1 VIKKHYVVPVL
12 AVAVLAVMTLALRT
26 RAPIRIGVLHS
37 LTGTMAI
44 SEKSVVDAV
53 TLAVEE
59 INRSG
64 GLLGRQIE
72 MVVADGQSNN
82 EIFAREAERLIATEK
97 VDVVFG
103 CWTSGSRKTVRPVFE
118 KRDHLLF
125 YPVQY
130 EGLESSPNIVYMGA
144 APNQQIIP
152 AVRWAVRTKG
162 RRFFLVGSDYVFPR
176 AANAIIRDHLGPW
189 RGQVVGEEYVRLGER
204 DMSGVIKAIVAAK
217 PEVILNTLNGDSN
230 VAFFDALRAAG
241 ITAAAVPTISFSIA
255 ENELQSLPREKMAGD
270 YAAWN
275 YFQSID
281 TAINQQFVQ
290 AFKARYG
297 AGRATS
303 DPLEAAYVGV
313 HLWAA
318 AVTSAGTTD
327 VKKVRA
333 AVANR
338 SQRGPGGM
346 VYVDP
351 ENRHTWKTVRI
362 GQIRPDGQFDIV
374 WSSEYP
380 IRPVPYPPQRTV
392 QAWEAM
398 LQQLYASWGN
408 RWVRP

>member
-1 VIKKHYVVPVL
+1 MKKRYILPAL
-12 AVAVLAVMTLALRT
+12 AVAGLAIMTLALRT
-26 RAPIRIGVLHS
+26 GAPIRIGVLHS

-82 EIFAREAERLIATEK
+82 ETFAREAERLITNEK

-118 KRDHLLF
+118 KHDHLLF

-130 EGLESSPNIVYMGA
+130 EGLESSPNIVYLGA
-144 APNQQIIP
+144 SPNQQIIP

-176 AANAIIRDHLGPW
+176 AANAIIRDHVGPW
-189 RGQVVGEEYVRLGER
+189 HGQIVGEEYVRLGER
-204 DMSGVIKAIVAAK
+204 DMSGVVKAIVAAK
-217 PEVILNTLNGDSN
+217 PDVILNTLNGDSN
-230 VAFFDALRAAG
+230 VAFFTALRAAG
-241 ITAAAVPTISFSIA
+241 VTPSAVPTISFSIA

-297 AGRATS
+297 AARPTS

-318 AVTSAGTTD
+318 AVTKVGTTD
-327 VKKVRA
+327 VKKVRP
-333 AVANR
+333 AVADR

-346 VYVDP
+346 IYVDP
-351 ENRHTWKTVRI
+351 ETRHTWKTVRI
-362 GQIRPDGQFDIV
+362 GQIRADGQFDIV

-392 QAWEAM
+392 QAWEGM
-398 LQQLYASWGN
+398 LQQLYTAWGN

>member
-1 VIKKHYVVPVL
+1 MKKRYVLPAL
-12 AVAVLAVMTLALRT
+12 AVAALAVMTLASRP
-26 RAPIRIGVLHS
+26 REPIRIGVLHS

-44 SEKSVVDAV
+44 SEKSVADAV

-72 MVVADGQSNN
+72 MVVADGQSDNDT
-82 EIFAREAERLIATEK
+82 FAREAERLIAKEK

-118 KRDHLLF
+118 KHDHLLF

-130 EGLESSPNIVYMGA
+130 EGLENSPNIIYLGA

-176 AANAIIRDHLGPW
+176 AANAIIRDHVGPW
-189 RGQVVGEEYVRLGER
+189 RASIVGEEYVRLGER
-204 DMSGVIKAIVAAK
+204 DMSAVITAILAAK
-217 PEVILNTLNGDSN
+217 PDVILNTLNGDSN
-230 VAFFDALRAAG
+230 VSFFNALRAAG
-241 ITAAAVPTISFSIA
+241 ITPAAVPTISFSIA
-255 ENELQSLPREKMAGD
+255 ENELQSLPKEKMAGD

-290 AFKARYG
+290 AFKSRYG
-297 AGRATS
+297 AARATS

-318 AVTSAGTTD
+318 TVTAIGTTD
-327 VKKVRA
+327 VKKVRQ
-333 AVANR
+333 AVADR

-374 WSSEYP
+374 WASEYP

-392 QAWEAM
+392 PAWEAL
-398 LQQLYASWGN
+398 LQQLYSSWGN

>member
-1 VIKKHYVVPVL
+1 MKKRYVVPVL

-333 AVANR
+333 AVADR

>member
-1 VIKKHYVVPVL
+1 MKKRYVFPALAVVVL
-12 AVAVLAVMTLALRT
+12 AILTLALRT

-53 TLAVEE
+53 TLAVEQ
-59 INRSG
+59 INHSG

-72 MVVADGQSNN
+72 MVIADGHSDNDT
-82 EIFAREAERLIATEK
+82 FAREAERLIAQEH
-97 VDVVFG
+97 VVAVFG

-118 KRDHLLF
+118 KHDHLLF

-130 EGLESSPNIVYMGA
+130 EGLEASPNIVYLGA

-152 AVRWAVRTKG
+152 AVRWAIRTKG

-176 AANAIIRDHLGPW
+176 AANAIIRDHVGPW
-189 RGQVVGEEYVRLGER
+189 RAQIVGEEYVRLGEH
-204 DMSGVIKAIVAAK
+204 DMSSVIKAIVAAK
-217 PEVILNTLNGDSN
+217 PDVILNTLNGDSN
-230 VAFFDALRAAG
+230 VAFFTALRAAG
-241 ITAAAVPTISFSIA
+241 VTPSAVPTISFSIA

-297 AGRATS
+297 AARPTS

-318 AVTSAGTTD
+318 SVTKAGTTD
-327 VKKVRA
+327 VKKVRQ
-333 AVANR
+333 AVADR

-346 VYVDP
+346 VYIDP
-351 ENRHTWKTVRI
+351 ENRHAWKTVRI
-362 GQIRPDGQFDIV
+362 GQIRADGQFDIV

-398 LQQLYASWGN
+398 LQQLYTSWGN

>member
-1 VIKKHYVVPVL
+1 MKKTLILPALVIAL
-12 AVAVLAVMTLALRT
+12 AAITTLALRP

-53 TLAVEE
+53 MLAVEE

-72 MVVADGQSNN
+72 AVVADGHSDNDA
-82 EIFAREAERLIATEK
+82 FAREAERLIASEH
-97 VDVVFG
+97 VSAVFG

-118 KRDHLLF
+118 KHNHLLF

-130 EGLESSPNIVYMGA
+130 EGLESSPNIVYLGA

-152 AVRWAVRTKG
+152 AVRWAIRTKG
-162 RRFFLVGSDYVFPR
+162 RRFFLVGSDYIFPR
-176 AANAIIRDHLGPW
+176 AANAIIRDHVAAW
-189 RGQVVGEEYVRLGER
+189 RGQIVGEEYVRLGER
-204 DMSGVIKAIVAAK
+204 DMTAVVKAVAAAR
-217 PEVILNTLNGDSN
+217 PDAILNTLNGDSN
-230 VAFFDALRAAG
+230 IAFFTALRAAG
-241 ITAAAVPTISFSIA
+241 ITSAAVPTISFSIA
-255 ENELQSLPREKMAGD
+255 ENELQSLPKQAMAGD

-281 TAINQQFVQ
+281 TAVNLQFVQ

-297 AGRATS
+297 ADRATS

-318 AVTSAGTTD
+318 AVTAAGTPD
-327 VKKVRA
+327 VGAVRKA
-333 AVANR
+333 IGDR
-338 SQRGPGGM
+338 SQQGPGGM

-362 GQIRPDGQFDIV
+362 GRIRPDGQFDIV

-392 QAWEAM
+392 QAWESM
-398 LQQLYASWGN
+398 LQQLYTSWGN

>member
-1 VIKKHYVVPVL
+1 MKKRYVVPVL

-297 AGRATS
+297 AARATS

-327 VKKVRA
+327 VKKVRQ
-333 AVANR
+333 AVADR

>member
-1 VIKKHYVVPVL
+1 MKKRYVVPVL

-189 RGQVVGEEYVRLGER
+189 RGQVVGEEYVLLGER

-333 AVANR
+333 AVADR

>member
-1 VIKKHYVVPVL
+1 MKKRYVLPAL
-12 AVAVLAVMTLALRT
+12 AVAVLAILTLALRT
-26 RAPIRIGVLHS
+26 GAPIRIGVLHS

-72 MVVADGQSNN
+72 MVVADGRSDN
-82 EIFAREAERLIATEK
+82 EVFAREAERLIATEK
-97 VDVVFG
+97 VEAVFG

-118 KRDHLLF
+118 KHDHLLF

-130 EGLESSPNIVYMGA
+130 EGLESSPNIVYLGA

-152 AVRWAVRTKG
+152 AIRWAVRTKG

-176 AANAIIRDHLGPW
+176 AANAIIRDHVGPW
-189 RGQVVGEEYVRLGER
+189 RAQIVGEEYVRLGER
-204 DMSGVIKAIVAAK
+204 DMSAVIKSILASK
-217 PEVILNTLNGDSN
+217 PDVILNTLNGDSN
-230 VAFFDALRAAG
+230 IAFFESLRAAG
-241 ITAAAVPTISFSIA
+241 ITPAAVPTISFSIA
-255 ENELQSLPREKMAGD
+255 ENELQSLPRDKMAGD

-281 TAINQQFVQ
+281 TAVNQQFVD

-297 AGRATS
+297 AARATS

-318 AVTSAGTTD
+318 AVTAAGTSD
-327 VKKVRA
+327 VRKVRQA
-333 AVANR
+333 IADR

-346 VYVDP
+346 IYIDP
-351 ENRHTWKTVRI
+351 ENRHAWKTVRI

-380 IRPVPYPPQRTV
+380 IRPIPYPPQRTV
-392 QAWEAM
+392 QAWDAM
-398 LQQLYASWGN
+398 LQQLYTSWGN

>member
-1 VIKKHYVVPVL
+1 MKKRYVLPAL
-12 AVAVLAVMTLALRT
+12 AVAVLAILTLALRT
-26 RAPIRIGVLHS
+26 GAPIRIGVLHS

-72 MVVADGQSNN
+72 MVVADGRSDN
-82 EIFAREAERLIATEK
+82 ETFAREAERLIATEK
-97 VDVVFG
+97 VEAVFG

-118 KRDHLLF
+118 KHDHLLF

-130 EGLESSPNIVYMGA
+130 EGLESSPNIVYLGA

-152 AVRWAVRTKG
+152 AIRWAVRTKG

-176 AANAIIRDHLGPW
+176 AANAIIRDHVGPW
-189 RGQVVGEEYVRLGER
+189 RAQIVGEEYVRLGER
-204 DMSGVIKAIVAAK
+204 DMSAVIKSILASK
-217 PEVILNTLNGDSN
+217 PDVILNTLNGDSN
-230 VAFFDALRAAG
+230 IAFFESLRAAG
-241 ITAAAVPTISFSIA
+241 ITPAAVPTISFSIA
-255 ENELQSLPREKMAGD
+255 ENELQSLPRDKMAGD

-281 TAINQQFVQ
+281 TAVNQQFVD

-297 AGRATS
+297 AARATS

-318 AVTSAGTTD
+318 AVTAAGTSD
-327 VKKVRA
+327 VRKVRQA
-333 AVANR
+333 ITDR

-346 VYVDP
+346 IYIDP
-351 ENRHTWKTVRI
+351 ENRHAWKTVRI

-392 QAWEAM
+392 QAWDAM
-398 LQQLYASWGN
+398 LQQLYTSWGN

>member
-1 VIKKHYVVPVL
+1 MKKRYVFPALAVVVL
-12 AVAVLAVMTLALRT
+12 AILTLALRT

-53 TLAVEE
+53 TLAVEQ
-59 INRSG
+59 INHSG

-72 MVVADGQSNN
+72 MVVADGHSDNDT
-82 EIFAREAERLIATEK
+82 FAREAERLIAQEH
-97 VDVVFG
+97 VVAVFG

-118 KRDHLLF
+118 KHDHLLF

-130 EGLESSPNIVYMGA
+130 EGLEASPNIVYLGA

-152 AVRWAVRTKG
+152 AVRWAIRTKG

-176 AANAIIRDHLGPW
+176 AANAIIRDHVGPW
-189 RGQVVGEEYVRLGER
+189 RAQIVGEEYVRLGEH

-217 PEVILNTLNGDSN
+217 PDVILNTLNGDSN
-230 VAFFDALRAAG
+230 VAFFEALRAAG
-241 ITAAAVPTISFSIA
+241 ITSAAVPTISFSIA
-255 ENELQSLPREKMAGD
+255 ENELQSLPRDKMAGD

-281 TAINQQFVQ
+281 TAVNQQFVD

-297 AGRATS
+297 SARSTS

-318 AVTSAGTTD
+318 AVNAAGTPD
-327 VKKVRA
+327 VRKVRQVIA
-333 AVANR
+333 DR
-338 SQRGPGGM
+338 SQQGPGGM

-392 QAWEAM
+392 QAWDAM
-398 LQQLYASWGN
+398 LQQLYTSWGN

>member
-1 VIKKHYVVPVL
+1 MKKRYVVPVL
-12 AVAVLAVMTLALRT
+12 AVAVLAVMTPALRT

>member
-1 VIKKHYVVPVL
+1 MKKRYVVPVL